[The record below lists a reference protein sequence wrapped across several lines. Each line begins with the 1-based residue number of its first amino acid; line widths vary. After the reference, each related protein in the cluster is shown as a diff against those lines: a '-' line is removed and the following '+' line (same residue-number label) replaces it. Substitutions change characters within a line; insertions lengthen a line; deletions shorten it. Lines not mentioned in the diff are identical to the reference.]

1 MALSLGVRALLNE
14 IQNLAKARGFEG
26 ARVDSKVNGRGEL
39 VLALLFPPRTPEE
52 WGLRPPPP
60 RTERRRGGSGNAEV
74 EPPAGDRQSVRL
86 TIRPPRRQKPV
97 VGGDC
102 FAGR

>member
-39 VLALLFPPRTPEE
+39 VLALLIPPRTPEE
-52 WGLRPPPP
+52 WGPPAPSAVD
-60 RTERRRGGSGNAEV
+60 REAKRRERERRS
-74 EPPAGDRQSVRL
+74 
-86 TIRPPRRQKPV
+86 
-97 VGGDC
+97 
-102 FAGR
+102 